1 MKALVTTV
9 ASALLLLVSATSF
22 AQTANGTN
30 NGTATNAPATSST
43 DQQNWQHQSAMNSQN
58 QRADAGIDYGAPAN
72 GTYQSGRPMN
82 HGGFTEPT
90 FGHH

>member
-1 MKALVTTV
+1 MKALSTAI
-9 ASALLLLVSATSF
+9 ASALLLLASATSF
-22 AQTANGTN
+22 AQTANGMN
-30 NGTATNAPATSST
+30 NGAAPNAPAMSSA
-43 DQQNWQHQSAMNSQN
+43 DQQNWQHQPAMNSQS
-58 QRADAGIDYGAPAN
+58 QRSDAGIDYGTPAN